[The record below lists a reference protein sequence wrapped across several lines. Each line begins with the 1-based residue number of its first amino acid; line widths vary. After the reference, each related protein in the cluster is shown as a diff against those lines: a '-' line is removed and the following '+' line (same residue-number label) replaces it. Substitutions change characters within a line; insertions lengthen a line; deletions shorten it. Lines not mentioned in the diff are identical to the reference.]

1 MVMQIPNGISIDVG
15 GVDADYVLY
24 QVTVAMACSRGRPSC
39 TNETLPADLAM
50 LIEGF
55 PLSPS
60 DHRNRE
66 FGSRS
71 ERIAGGWLEVTCVC
85 TDRAG
90 HVVLQAAI
98 LNKARSADMRL
109 REATVHINVEPA
121 ELDRFVRALRR
132 TNVAADSDRMIATAW
147 PSAL

>member
-1 MVMQIPNGISIDVG
+1 MVMQIPNGISIEVG

-24 QVTVAMACSRGRPSC
+24 QVTVADGMFAG
-39 TNETLPADLAM
+39 TAELYDEALPADLAM

-55 PLSPS
+55 PLSHS

-85 TDRAG
+85 TDRPG

-98 LNKARSADMRL
+98 LNEARSADVSV
-109 REATVHINVEPA
+109 REATVHIDVEPA
-121 ELDRFVRALRR
+121 ELDRFARALRTLPR
-132 TNVAADSDRMIATAW
+132 VVGASVELRGAV
-147 PSAL
+147 